1 MNFVDEMEQ
10 RKSIDLSSPGCCP
23 TDINT
28 SGGSLF
34 TENDG
39 ATGQGLEV
47 TGVPDL
53 NPWNIGDGIER
64 YHLEAILAGREGGVN
79 EFMVLSRR

>member
-1 MNFVDEMEQ
+1 
-10 RKSIDLSSPGCCP
+10 
-23 TDINT
+23 
-28 SGGSLF
+28 
-34 TENDG
+34 
-39 ATGQGLEV
+39 
-47 TGVPDL
+47 VPDL